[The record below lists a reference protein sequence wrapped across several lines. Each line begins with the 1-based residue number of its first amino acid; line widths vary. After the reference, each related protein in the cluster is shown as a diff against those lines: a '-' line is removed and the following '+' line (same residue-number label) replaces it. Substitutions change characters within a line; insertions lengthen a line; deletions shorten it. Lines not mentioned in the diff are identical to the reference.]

1 MNLYLVSRT
10 DEVDYEEV
18 ESFVCVAKS
27 SLQARDMHP
36 SNPIGEWPN
45 DGEWYGWIPRNKIS
59 TLNVIYLGKAS
70 PRFSTPEIILKD
82 TRSA

>member
-27 SLQARDMHP
+27 SLQAREMHP

-45 DGEWYGWIPRNKIS
+45 DGRCHAWIRKDQIS